1 MSKYVDT
8 YNVSY
13 KQNHMGQGLHGL
25 EEYIDAHL
33 EHNSGL
39 KVKQVE
45 MLWGNSYGARVAVV
59 YEELVQKVEQL

>member
-25 EEYIDAHL
+25 EEYF
-33 EHNSGL
+33 G
-39 KVKQVE
+39 VK
-45 MLWGNSYGARVAVV
+45 G
-59 YEELVQKVEQL
+59 